1 MKRTAIKSKEIAT
14 KFALASKNCDLEL
27 LNNLLSKDGAFHIQD
42 TLLETIEV
50 SKDEFL
56 RWYKEKLD
64 AVPIESID
72 YDQCLHCY
80 LGKPVVLFNNG
91 KFPRQVQDSSERT
104 KTGLALNISGNKI
117 IEIAFCYTFLK
128 MENKYVYQ
136 ATGDRIKKF
145 IEDGLKQKN
154 AITKGIADQSKEFNL
169 E

>member
-1 MKRTAIKSKEIAT
+1 MKRTASKSKEIAT
-14 KFALASKNCDLEL
+14 KFALASKNSDIVL
-27 LNNLLSKDGAFHIQD
+27 LKRLLSKDGSFHIQD
-42 TLLETIEV
+42 PSLETIEV
-50 SKDEFL
+50 SRDEFL

-64 AVPIESID
+64 TVTIESID

-117 IEIAFCYTFLK
+117 LEIAFCYTFLN

-136 ATGDRIKKF
+136 ATGDRIKKY
-145 IEDGLKQKN
+145 IEDGLKQKK
-154 AITKGIADQSKEFNL
+154 AIAKGIADQSKEFNL